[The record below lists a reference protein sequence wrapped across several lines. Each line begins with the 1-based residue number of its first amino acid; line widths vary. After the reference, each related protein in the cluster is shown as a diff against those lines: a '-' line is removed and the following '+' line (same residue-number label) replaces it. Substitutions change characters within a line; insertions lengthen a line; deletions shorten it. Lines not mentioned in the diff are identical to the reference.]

1 MDINQ
6 GRRVNSAE
14 EIRSPL
20 QGVDLTLRSAQS
32 LALSMDAISTS
43 ARKRSQSSDILVG
56 AVNNRNGGV
65 KLLNFGQGSPNIVI
79 KFSFNCYLFHRSAYI
94 SMDTSKLIGSGSFS
108 KVYIGAYRKKKC
120 AIKLIFTPDLTEDVI
135 RRIGAEAQILSSINV
150 SQVC

>member
-43 ARKRSQSSDILVG
+43 ARKRSQSSDVLVG

-65 KLLNFGQGSPNIVI
+65 KLLNFGQGLPNIFINSPLIVI
-79 KFSFNCYLFHRSAYI
+79 F
-94 SMDTSKLIGSGSFS
+94 
-108 KVYIGAYRKKKC
+108 
-120 AIKLIFTPDLTEDVI
+120 FTDQRTFQWTPP
-135 RRIGAEAQILSSINV
+135 S
-150 SQVC
+150 